1 MASDPFITEIS
12 RHIWDSKYRFRDGDT
27 VHDRT
32 VDDSWRRIARSLAS
46 VEKSDWSR
54 WENRF
59 YDALKDFK
67 FLPGGRIQA
76 GAGTGR
82 RVTLFNCFVMGTIE
96 DSMDGIFDGL
106 KEGALTMQQG
116 GGVGYDFS
124 TLRPRGT
131 PAKSVGTVASGPVS
145 FMQIW
150 DAMCGTLLS
159 TGARRGAMMATL
171 RCDHPDIEAF
181 IDAKRDG
188 QVLRR
193 FNLSVLVTDAFM
205 EAMHRDQDWALVF
218 PAEDGIPAGSDT
230 VKRQWSGRAE
240 PVRCGVY
247 RRLRARELWDK
258 LMRAT
263 YEYAEP
269 GVLFLDRINQT
280 NNLWYREQ
288 ISATNPCVTADTW
301 VHTTEGPR
309 QVKELCGQTFE
320 SLVNGQIYR
329 SSPEGFF
336 STGHKPILRLH
347 TQEGFS
353 LHLTGDHPVL
363 RITRLTRWS
372 RQTEWIKAGDL
383 RVDDRVVLHD
393 HRAAA
398 HWPGQY
404 GENEGYL
411 LGLLIGDGTFGEG
424 QAQLRAWPGS
434 ATATTEAS
442 ASGVQAAMKT
452 VEKIT
457 ADFPHRSDFSGWRRG
472 GGGTYQFLKLSHIT
486 RIAESLDVRPG
497 NKTVTPAI
505 ERCSSDFYKGF
516 LRGLFDTDGSVQG
529 TQNKGIS
536 IRLSQSDE
544 KMLESVQRMLLR
556 LGIVST
562 IYRNRRAKGPRML
575 PDGRGGKRI
584 YMCRA
589 DHELV
594 ISGDNLPVFH
604 ELVGFGDTQKQR
616 RLTTLLK
623 NYKRAF
629 NREYFIATVEDI
641 EPAGMEEVYDVQI
654 PGINAFD
661 ANGFYVHNCGEIPL
675 PPYGACDLG
684 SINLTAFVHD
694 SFTDRAR
701 LDLDAIRK
709 TAAVATRMM
718 DNVIDASLFPLD
730 KQATQ
735 AQGTR
740 HIGLGLTGL
749 ADTLIMLGLHYADE
763 KARELAAQA
772 MQAICHTAYRTSI
785 GLAEEKGPFPFFERE
800 KFLQGK
806 FIQTLPGD
814 IQDGIARF
822 GLRNSHLTA
831 IAPTGTISLLA
842 NNVSSGLEPV
852 YEFNYVRRVLE
863 LDGSYSEHRLTDYA
877 LRLWRERHGD
887 DKLPAAFVDTHAL
900 APATHL
906 AMQAA
911 LQPHVDNSISK
922 TINVPRDYRFED
934 FKEIYERAYDMGLKG
949 CTTFRPNPV
958 TGEILR
964 GETGEETG
972 PHCCTVEREA
982 D

>member
-1 MASDPFITEIS
+1 MTSDPFITEIS
-12 RHIWDSKYRFRDGDT
+12 LHIWDSKYRFRDGDV

-54 WENRF
+54 WENHF
-59 YDALKDFK
+59 YDVLRGFK

-124 TLRPRGT
+124 TLRPRGAT
-131 PAKSVGTVASGPVS
+131 AKSVGAVASGPVS

-205 EAMHRDQDWALVF
+205 EAVHRDQDWALVF
-218 PAEDGIPAGSDT
+218 PAEDGIRAGSDT
-230 VKRQWSGRAE
+230 VKRQWSGRSE
-240 PVRCGVY
+240 PVRCRVY

-269 GVLFLDRINQT
+269 GVLFLDRINRT

-288 ISATNPCVTADTW
+288 ISATNP
-301 VHTTEGPR
+301 
-309 QVKELCGQTFE
+309 
-320 SLVNGQIYR
+320 
-329 SSPEGFF
+329 
-336 STGHKPILRLH
+336 
-347 TQEGFS
+347 
-353 LHLTGDHPVL
+353 
-363 RITRLTRWS
+363 
-372 RQTEWIKAGDL
+372 
-383 RVDDRVVLHD
+383 
-393 HRAAA
+393 
-398 HWPGQY
+398 
-404 GENEGYL
+404 
-411 LGLLIGDGTFGEG
+411 
-424 QAQLRAWPGS
+424 
-434 ATATTEAS
+434 
-442 ASGVQAAMKT
+442 
-452 VEKIT
+452 
-457 ADFPHRSDFSGWRRG
+457 
-472 GGGTYQFLKLSHIT
+472 
-486 RIAESLDVRPG
+486 
-497 NKTVTPAI
+497 
-505 ERCSSDFYKGF
+505 
-516 LRGLFDTDGSVQG
+516 
-529 TQNKGIS
+529 
-536 IRLSQSDE
+536 
-544 KMLESVQRMLLR
+544 
-556 LGIVST
+556 
-562 IYRNRRAKGPRML
+562 
-575 PDGRGGKRI
+575 
-584 YMCRA
+584 
-589 DHELV
+589 
-594 ISGDNLPVFH
+594 
-604 ELVGFGDTQKQR
+604 
-616 RLTTLLK
+616 
-623 NYKRAF
+623 
-629 NREYFIATVEDI
+629 
-641 EPAGMEEVYDVQI
+641 
-654 PGINAFD
+654 
-661 ANGFYVHNCGEIPL
+661 CGEIPL

-694 SFTDRAR
+694 PFTDRAR

-718 DNVIDASLFPLD
+718 DNVIDASLFPLE
-730 KQATQ
+730 KQAIQ

-763 KARELAAQA
+763 AARELAAQA
-772 MQAICHTAYRTSI
+772 MQAICHTAYRTSV

-806 FIQTLPGD
+806 FIQTLPDD

-852 YEFNYVRRVLE
+852 YEFNYLRRVLE
-863 LDGSYSEHRLTDYA
+863 LDGSYTEHKLTDYA
-877 LRLWRERHGD
+877 LRLWHEQHGD
-887 DKLPAAFVDTHAL
+887 DALPSAFVDTHAL
-900 APATHL
+900 APAAHL

-964 GETGEETG
+964 GEAGEETG

>member
-1 MASDPFITEIS
+1 MNDMGKDPFIAEIS
-12 RHIWDSKYRFRDGDT
+12 RHIWDSKYRFRDGGR

-32 VDDSWRRIARSLAS
+32 VDDSWRRIARTLGGA
-46 VEKSDWSR
+46 EKSDWAR
-54 WENRF
+54 WEKHF
-59 YDALKDFK
+59 HEALQDFK

-124 TLRPRGT
+124 TLRPRGA

-181 IDAKRDG
+181 IDAKRDS
-188 QVLRR
+188 QALRR

-205 EAMHRDQDWALVF
+205 EAIHRDQDWALVF
-218 PAEDGIPAGSDT
+218 PADENIPAGSEL
-230 VKRQWSGRAE
+230 VSRVWSGHAE
-240 PVRCGVY
+240 PVRCRVH
-247 RRLRARELWDK
+247 RRVRARELWDK

-269 GVLFLDRINQT
+269 GVLFLDRINRM

-288 ISATNPCVTADTW
+288 ISATNP
-301 VHTTEGPR
+301 
-309 QVKELCGQTFE
+309 
-320 SLVNGQIYR
+320 
-329 SSPEGFF
+329 
-336 STGHKPILRLH
+336 
-347 TQEGFS
+347 
-353 LHLTGDHPVL
+353 
-363 RITRLTRWS
+363 
-372 RQTEWIKAGDL
+372 
-383 RVDDRVVLHD
+383 
-393 HRAAA
+393 
-398 HWPGQY
+398 
-404 GENEGYL
+404 
-411 LGLLIGDGTFGEG
+411 
-424 QAQLRAWPGS
+424 
-434 ATATTEAS
+434 
-442 ASGVQAAMKT
+442 
-452 VEKIT
+452 
-457 ADFPHRSDFSGWRRG
+457 
-472 GGGTYQFLKLSHIT
+472 
-486 RIAESLDVRPG
+486 
-497 NKTVTPAI
+497 
-505 ERCSSDFYKGF
+505 
-516 LRGLFDTDGSVQG
+516 
-529 TQNKGIS
+529 
-536 IRLSQSDE
+536 
-544 KMLESVQRMLLR
+544 
-556 LGIVST
+556 
-562 IYRNRRAKGPRML
+562 
-575 PDGRGGKRI
+575 
-584 YMCRA
+584 
-589 DHELV
+589 
-594 ISGDNLPVFH
+594 
-604 ELVGFGDTQKQR
+604 
-616 RLTTLLK
+616 
-623 NYKRAF
+623 
-629 NREYFIATVEDI
+629 
-641 EPAGMEEVYDVQI
+641 
-654 PGINAFD
+654 
-661 ANGFYVHNCGEIPL
+661 CGEIPL

-684 SINLTAFVHD
+684 SINLTAFVREP
-694 SFTDRAR
+694 FTDRAH
-701 LDLDAIRK
+701 LDLDEVRK
-709 TAAVATRMM
+709 TAAIATRMM
-718 DNVIDASLFPLD
+718 DNVIDASLFPLE
-730 KQATQ
+730 KQAAQ

-749 ADTLIMLGLHYADE
+749 ADTLIMLGLHYADAA
-763 KARELAAQA
+763 ARDLAAQA

-785 GLAEEKGPFPFFERE
+785 GLAEEKGPFPFFDRE

-806 FIQTLPGD
+806 FIQSLPHD

-852 YEFNYVRRVLE
+852 YEFNHVRRVLE
-863 LDGSYSEHRLTDYA
+863 FDGSYTEHKLTDYA
-877 LRLWRERHGD
+877 LRLWHERRGD
-887 DKLPAAFVDTHAL
+887 EKPPAAFVDSHAL
-900 APATHL
+900 APAAHL

-958 TGEILR
+958 TGEVLR
-964 GETGEETG
+964 GETDGEAG